1 MSIAQK
7 RSKRQEPKSLFE
19 RHDSLKN
26 QNMKAAGYMKR
37 LRDEGLISDNI
48 YENIVSCRYFMRFL
62 RGTEVEEGTG
72 TVLKE
77 EKAEVVTAS
86 FCHQRF
92 CPFCSKGKAEKDAVH
107 LSTLIKSLEQDHA
120 FIFLT
125 LTMPNVKA
133 DCLKDAIS
141 KMNAAFNLYFQYV
154 KIATVVKGYV
164 RKLEVTYNREADTYH
179 PHFHCLIAV
188 RKGYFSAKEYIK
200 HDDWLHLWQKAM
212 KDPSISQ
219 VNVKRA
225 GKKGSM
231 EKAILELSKY
241 MAKDS
246 DYLYSYEVFKTFYFA
261 LKGRRLIVYGGC
273 FKEAC
278 QKYEAGALDGFKKQS
293 YTIIK
298 DYVLS
303 EWNEKNNH
311 YDNNVMSVNSP
322 AFDIGYLS
330 DRLKIQKKEAVR
342 LDAETVIT
350 RYAGRTTY
358 GDDEHDF

>member
-7 RSKRQEPKSLFE
+7 RSKQQEPKSLFE
-19 RHDSLKN
+19 RNDSLKN

-37 LRDEGLISDNI
+37 LRDEGLISDNT

-62 RGTEVEEGTG
+62 RGTEVEEDTG

-141 KMNAAFNLYFQYV
+141 KMNNAFNLYFQYV

-212 KDPSISQ
+212 KDSSISQ

-298 DYVLS
+298 DYVRS
-303 EWNEKNNH
+303 EWNEKNSR

-322 AFDIGYLS
+322 AFDIDYFN
-330 DRLKIQKKEAVR
+330 DRLKIRKRKAVR
-342 LDAETVIT
+342 LDDGTVIT
-350 RYAGRTTY
+350 HYAG
-358 GDDEHDF
+358 

>member
-19 RHDSLKN
+19 RNDSLKN

-37 LRDEGLISDNI
+37 LRDEGLISDNT

-62 RGTEVEEGTG
+62 RGTEVEEDTG

-141 KMNAAFNLYFQYV
+141 KMNNAFNLYFQYV

-298 DYVLS
+298 DYVRS

-322 AFDIGYLS
+322 AFDIGYLN
-330 DRLKIQKKEAVR
+330 DRLKIQKKEVVR

-358 GDDEHDF
+358 GDENDDS